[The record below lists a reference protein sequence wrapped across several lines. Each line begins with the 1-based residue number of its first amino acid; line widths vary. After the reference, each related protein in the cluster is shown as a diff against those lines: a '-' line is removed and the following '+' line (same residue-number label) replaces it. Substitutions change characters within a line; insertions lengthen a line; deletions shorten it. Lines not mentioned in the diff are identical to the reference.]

1 MMPLNEND
9 VVDAAVAIIKAAQIP
24 IPFAFPPET
33 AQIKA
38 AVYNRWIFAM
48 TIGQVVDQLR
58 SDALDGLMNGWAVTT
73 ASWIPKKVK
82 TQSGNSQVPQ
92 RGFTPGFDD
101 AIGGESDPRQYKMQ
115 VDGVLKVWQVYGF
128 NLGSNAFN
136 SEQQS
141 RIERDAVINN
151 ISKAPRLG
159 LNWQNFEH
167 DELKFPTISLLP
179 FGDVQLH
186 IAQGNIPFTFQ
197 YVVSATT

>member
-1 MMPLNEND
+1 MTPLTEND
-9 VVDAAVAIIKAAQIP
+9 VVDAAVAVIKSAQIP
-24 IPFAFPPET
+24 VPFSFPPET
-33 AQIKA
+33 QQIKA

-58 SDALDGLMNGWAVTT
+58 ADALDGLLNGWAVTT

-82 TQSGNSQVPQ
+82 SESGASQVPP

-101 AIGGESDPRQYKMQ
+101 AIGSGEQPRQYKMQ
-115 VDGVLKVWQVYGF
+115 VDGTLKVWQVYGF

-141 RIERDAVINN
+141 RIERDKVINA
-151 ISKAPRLG
+151 ISEAPRLG

-167 DELKFPTISLLP
+167 DELKFPSISLLP

-197 YVVSATT
+197 YVVTATT